1 MNYSS
6 DTKIQQHKIKTK
18 CPKITPRYQTFA
30 FQIHSLFFSTL
41 LSFLPHY
48 WPPLVLGFQGKI
60 GFWLDLAMEILA
72 RGQKQEVGL
81 GMGLLQFSCILPI
94 KGHSSCNLPSLRAL
108 FLQVLVG
115 ALASHHFCP
124 RGGEVFRS
132 RCYYLQGTAPYPLV
146 SLNLTQFLQTALY

>member
-1 MNYSS
+1 MGLKTSFSQKEISTFLLSNIFHNEINSMNYSS

-94 KGHSSCNLPSLRAL
+94 KGHSSYKSAFSQSSLSPGSGRGSSLSPLLPK
-108 FLQVLVG
+108 G
-115 ALASHHFCP
+115 W
-124 RGGEVFRS
+124 
-132 RCYYLQGTAPYPLV
+132 
-146 SLNLTQFLQTALY
+146 

>member
-94 KGHSSCNLPSLRAL
+94 KGHSSYKSAFSQSSLSPG
-108 FLQVLVG
+108 LVG
-115 ALASHHFCP
+115 VLASHHFCP
-124 RGGEVFRS
+124 RGGEVFRT

-146 SLNLTQFLQTALY
+146 SLNHTQFLQTALY